1 MIDPAEEQRLKEK
14 LPAKLHT
21 LVPLFMNYGSLVE
34 IPANQEILKEGQ
46 YVKVIPVLLSGL
58 AKVLSRSEERDL
70 LLYYIEPGESCIISF
85 VLGLN
90 QQPSDVYAITE
101 TQSEVLL
108 LPAAMLNEMIRESP
122 DFNRMFHELSNQR
135 YQDLLLTINQVFF
148 NNLEDRLTD
157 YLSKLSDLKQSKTLQ
172 LKHQQIADDLGTAR
186 EVISRTLKK
195 LAERKLIKLEKQLII
210 LS

>member
-1 MIDPAEEQRLKEK
+1 MIEPGEEKRLKEK
-14 LPAKLHT
+14 LPDKLHS
-21 LVPLFMNYGSLVE
+21 LVPLFMSYGSLVE

-90 QQPSDVYAITE
+90 QQPSDVYAVTE
-101 TQSEVLL
+101 AHSEVLL
-108 LPAAMLNEMIRESP
+108 LPAATLDEMIRESP

-148 NNLEDRLTD
+148 HNLEDRLMD
-157 YLSKLSDLKQSKTLQ
+157 YLIRLGDLKQTRK
-172 LKHQQIADDLGTAR
+172 LKLRHQQMADDLGTAR

-195 LAERKLIKLEKQLII
+195 LAQRNLIQLEKQLII